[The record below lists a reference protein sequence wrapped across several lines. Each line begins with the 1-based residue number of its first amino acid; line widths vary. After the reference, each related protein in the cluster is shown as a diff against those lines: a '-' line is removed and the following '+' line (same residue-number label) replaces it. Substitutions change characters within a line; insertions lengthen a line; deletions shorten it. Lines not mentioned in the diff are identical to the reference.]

1 MGHHHHHHDH
11 DHSHSLE
18 SEFTP
23 GDERYA
29 AARRVTIVGA
39 LVNLL
44 LSVVKIV
51 LGILGNSQALV
62 ADGVHSVSDLATD
75 LLVLVASKHG
85 SKEADE
91 DHPYGHGRIETLAT
105 VILAAVLVAVG
116 LGILWDAVVRLFDT
130 ERLLHPGWLAIA
142 GALFSILANEGLYH
156 YTLAAARRLRSNLL
170 KANAWHHR
178 SDAVSS
184 VVVVIGVAG
193 TMAGLGYL
201 DAIAAAIVALM
212 VAKIGFDLGWN
223 AIHELIDTALE
234 REKVEEIEK
243 VILAV
248 PGVEELHLL
257 RTRRMGSEA
266 LVDVHIILTDP
277 RISVSE
283 GHQISETVRATLI
296 RKIDEVSDVTVHIDP
311 EDDEQGSSCQHLP
324 LRPALLQK
332 LGEPWRELCERHGVE
347 AVRFHYLYG
356 QVEPVLLLPMNEGID
371 PARAE
376 AIAAEFNA
384 LIEGIEEL
392 GPVTLRFH

>member
-1 MGHHHHHHDH
+1 MGHHHHHDH

-39 LVNLL
+39 VVNLL
-44 LSVVKIV
+44 LSIVKVV
-51 LGILGNSQALV
+51 LGVLGNSQALV
-62 ADGVHSVSDLATD
+62 ADGIHSLSDLATD
-75 LLVLVASKHG
+75 VLVLVASKHG

-105 VILAAVLVAVG
+105 VVLGVILVAVG
-116 LGILWDAVVRLFDT
+116 LGILWDAVTRLFDT
-130 ERLLHPGWLAIA
+130 ALQLHPGWLAMA
-142 GALFSILANEGLYH
+142 GAAASIFAKEGLYH
-156 YTLAAARRLRSNLL
+156 YTMVAARRLRSNLL

-184 VVVVIGVAG
+184 VVVVVGIAG
-193 TMAGLGYL
+193 SMAGLGYL
-201 DAIAAAIVALM
+201 DAIAAAMVALM

-234 REKVEEIEK
+234 KEKVAEIEK
-243 VILAV
+243 IILAV

-296 RKIDEVSDVTVHIDP
+296 HKIDEVSDVTVHIDP

-324 LRPALLQK
+324 LRAALLEK
-332 LGEPWRELCERHGVE
+332 LGEPWRELCERHGVT
-347 AVRFHYLYG
+347 AVRLHYLYG
-356 QVEPVLLLPMNEGID
+356 RVEPVLLIPMNEGVD

-384 LIEGIEEL
+384 LIEAVEEL